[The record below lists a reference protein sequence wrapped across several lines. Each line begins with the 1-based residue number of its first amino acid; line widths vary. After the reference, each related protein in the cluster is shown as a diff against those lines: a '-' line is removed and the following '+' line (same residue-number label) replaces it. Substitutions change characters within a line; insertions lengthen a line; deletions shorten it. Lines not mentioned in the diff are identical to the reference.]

1 MSSMLILPRKEI
13 ISGVFS
19 FPDLDG
25 HRFEVGSP
33 KLSLLIAT
41 NYSLMNYETLLE
53 GHKTSESITIWT
65 VTL

>member
-1 MSSMLILPRKEI
+1 MLILPRKKI
-13 ISGVFS
+13 FSGVFS

-25 HRFEVGSP
+25 HRFEFSCP
-33 KLSLLIAT
+33 KLSLLVAT
-41 NYSLMNYETLLE
+41 NYSLMTYETLLE